1 MCIALRGY
9 SAIRV
14 GKGKTL
20 HQQYALLEDF
30 FHGKEGHSP
39 SQIEMMAKGQL
50 YYVDLY
56 DSSTISITSKKH
68 KSKKKKNITVK

>member
-1 MCIALRGY
+1 MHFAHRVY
-9 SAIRV
+9 SATTE

-39 SQIEMMAKGQL
+39 SQFLMMVKGQL
-50 YYVDLY
+50 YYADLY

-68 KSKKKKNITVK
+68 KLK